1 VDTSSRTALWHQFGA
16 AIDMLDNALHACP
29 EELWGDRT
37 RQPQFWYLVYHTL
50 FWLDLYLTGSL
61 EGFSPP
67 APFTLSEL
75 DPAGVMPDRVY
86 TREELAGYL
95 QHGRAKCRSR
105 LASLTPEEAGRRV
118 DLDWLDLSFA
128 ELLLY
133 NLRHVQHGAAQL
145 NLILRQCTGSAP
157 PWIAQVTGEA

>member
-1 VDTSSRTALWHQFGA
+1 MDATSRTALWHQFGA

-50 FWLDLYLTGSL
+50 FWLDFYLSGSR

-67 APFTLSEL
+67 PPFTLAEL
-75 DPAGVMPDRVY
+75 DPAGVVPDRVY
-86 TREELAGYL
+86 TREELARYL
-95 QHGRAKCRSR
+95 QHGRAKCRAR
-105 LASLTPEEAGRRV
+105 LEGLTPEEAGRRV
-118 DLDWLDLSFA
+118 DLGWLDLSFA

-157 PWIAQVTGEA
+157 PWIARVPDDV